1 MNILIFVTIL
11 LLAELFESWWQYAP
25 TLEGVLHKIHHYAQ
39 RNIFMLFCM
48 YPSFY
53 LLLFIFIWQGY
64 QGILLS
70 LMIVMKASD
79 IVTKLWMM
87 KKVEEGALP
96 SEFQLILRTP
106 LSFWMQ
112 WINVIIYP
120 LLLIIAWG

>member
-1 MNILIFVTIL
+1 MNLLIFVTIL
-11 LLAELFESWWQYAP
+11 LLAEVFESWWQYAP
-25 TLEGVLHKIHHYAQ
+25 TLEGVLYKMSHYAQ

-53 LLLFIFIWQGY
+53 FLLFIFVLQGY
-64 QGILLS
+64 QGTLLS

-87 KKVEEGALP
+87 KKMNEKELP
-96 SEFQLILRTP
+96 QEFQMILRMP

-120 LLLIIAWG
+120 LLLLIALG